1 MTAPLSAAG
10 QYASIQPFVKTAPEN
25 LSGSPEDILRVQAY
39 EVYEDF
45 YHNRPETF
53 KVMLRGEDEEQKEI
67 YIPSAK
73 KMIEAKNRF
82 LGKDFEFA
90 IPPQRGTPEEQAVLE
105 LAMENLFK
113 REKITKKFQNQKRY
127 GLIRGDAL
135 WHITADPNKEPGS
148 RISVHELNPAN
159 YFRIEDPENANRIL
173 GCHIV
178 DVVPDPRDASKT
190 IARRLTYLRRGAVLR
205 GGDTP
210 GYVLEEGVDSS
221 TLGITSE
228 TTHWAIGK
236 WDDRYMKQS
245 DLERVNTDGDRP
257 LMDLPPGITSI
268 PVYHWKN
275 NEIPG
280 EAFGTSE
287 LAGIETLIAGINQAV
302 NDEDLTL
309 VIQGLGVYATDARPP
324 EQDGQPTTWDISPG
338 SVVETP
344 AGSKFE
350 RVSGVGSVQPYQDH
364 INMLKA
370 DGMEALGIPD
380 IAAGKVD
387 VTVAESGV
395 SLALQMMPIIA
406 DVSEKEEEILGTMDH
421 LLYDIARSWLPEFE
435 GITAGQSCAVV
446 SIVGEPIPVNR
457 DAKIQ
462 EVILLFT
469 SGLITVA
476 QAQAELAKLGYSF
489 MHGDD
494 KRVIQEAH
502 QRAKAAMGELDNRF
516 EQELEN
522 APDQLSSNAGQNVAP
537 MLSAG
542 ATGVPSTIGA
552 NSAAGELL

>member
-10 QYASIQPFVKTAPEN
+10 QYASIQPFIKTAPEN
-25 LSGSPEDILRVQAY
+25 LSGSPEDILRIQAY

-53 KVMLRGEDEEQKEI
+53 KVMLRGEDDEQKEI

-90 IPPQRGTPEEQAVLE
+90 IPPGRGTPEGQAEME
-105 LAMENLFK
+105 LAMDNLFK
-113 REKITKKFQNQKRY
+113 REKIVKKFQNQKRY

-135 WHITADPNKEPGS
+135 WHVTADPAKMPGQ

-159 YFRIEDPENANRIL
+159 YFRIEDPDNPNRIL

-178 DVVPDPRDASKT
+178 DVVPDPEDSSKT
-190 IARRLTYLRRGAVLR
+190 VARRLTYLRAGAVLA
-205 GGDTP
+205 GPETP
-210 GYVLEEGVDSS
+210 GYVLEEGTDSS
-221 TLGITSE
+221 TIGITSE
-228 TTHWAIGK
+228 VTHWAIGK
-236 WDDRYMKQS
+236 WDDRFMKKD
-245 DLERVNTDGDRP
+245 DLEPVPHPGDRE
-257 LMDLPPGITSI
+257 LMDLPPEITSI

-280 EAFGTSE
+280 EAFGLSE
-287 LAGIETLIAGINQAV
+287 IAGVESLIAGINQAV

-309 VIQGLGVYATDARPP
+309 VMQGLGIYYTDSRPP
-324 EQDGQPTTWDISPG
+324 QQDGVDTTWDLSPG
-338 SVVETP
+338 SVVEVP
-344 AGSKFE
+344 QGSVFG
-350 RVSGVGSVQPYQDH
+350 RVNGVGSVSPYQDH
-364 INMLKA
+364 IAMLKA
-370 DGMEALGIPD
+370 DGMEGLGIPD

-406 DVSEKEEEILGTMDH
+406 DASEKEEEILGTMDH
-421 LLYDIARSWLPEFE
+421 LLYDIARAWLPAFE
-435 GITAGQSCAVV
+435 QIVIPDVSVV
-446 SIVGEPIPVNR
+446 SIVGDPVPVNR

-462 EVILLFT
+462 EIILLFT

-476 QAQAELAKLGYSF
+476 QAQAQLASLGYTF
-489 MHGDD
+489 QDGDD

-522 APDQLSSNAGQNVAP
+522 APHALSSNAGQNTAP
-537 MLSAG
+537 QLAPT
-542 ATGVPSTIGA
+542 ATGVPSTLGA
-552 NSAAGELL
+552 NSAAGQLL